1 MSLEFYSIY
10 SIVNDISGD
19 NKDIVKFNLDQ
30 SVWFEIGENVEL
42 SRRLEKYRFIIWD
55 KALEVGEII

>member
-1 MSLEFYSIY
+1 MWKNYIS

-30 SVWFEIGENVEL
+30 SVYDEIGENVDL
-42 SRRLEKYRFIIWD
+42 
-55 KALEVGEII
+55 